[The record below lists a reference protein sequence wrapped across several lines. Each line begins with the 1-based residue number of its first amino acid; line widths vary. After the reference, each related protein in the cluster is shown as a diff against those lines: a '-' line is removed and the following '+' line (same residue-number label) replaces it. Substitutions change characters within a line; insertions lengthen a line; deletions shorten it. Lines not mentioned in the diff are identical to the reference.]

1 MDRAREDASAV
12 KPMTSSPENSDWTAL
27 GQRLLA
33 HAEAY
38 LERSQSSADPVAQ
51 VRAPRAFMES
61 WGLPEKLRAPD
72 GIGIDGVVQLI
83 EDYWQA
89 STRVH
94 DPRCMGHQVA
104 VPHPASA
111 LGDFAHGLTNNGY
124 GTYEM
129 GPQGAAVEMA
139 VVDWMLEKIGWSGGS
154 GLLVH
159 GGSLANLSSLLAA
172 RATAFPEAWEKGT
185 PPGTKLF
192 VPATSHYSVA
202 RCAGILGMG
211 TDAVVTVP
219 ADARG
224 VMIPAELDA
233 ALAAARAADTPILAV
248 VANACATATG
258 LYDPLRAVGEICR
271 RHGVWLHIDGC
282 HGASVLI
289 SEKWKHLVDGIE
301 LGDSVCWDA
310 HKMLGSS
317 SLSAGVLFREP
328 DAVYRS
334 FRQDGNY
341 LAGTEAE
348 ETPYLRSIE
357 CTKSGLGL
365 RAFLVLAMRGEA
377 GLAADLDVMHE
388 NARYLNR
395 LLRAAD
401 DFEVPLD
408 PESNILL
415 FRPHPG
421 GTELSDTQVEAVRRG
436 LMDSGSYYLTAAN
449 FDGRKWLRVTLMN
462 PATSHAHL
470 REMVE
475 EVRQKALAIVAESAV
490 EDALP

>member
-1 MDRAREDASAV
+1 
-12 KPMTSSPENSDWTAL
+12 
-27 GQRLLA
+27 
-33 HAEAY
+33 
-38 LERSQSSADPVAQ
+38 
-51 VRAPRAFMES
+51 
-61 WGLPEKLRAPD
+61 
-72 GIGIDGVVQLI
+72 
-83 EDYWQA
+83 
-89 STRVH
+89 
-94 DPRCMGHQVA
+94 
-104 VPHPASA
+104 
-111 LGDFAHGLTNNGY
+111 
-124 GTYEM
+124 
-129 GPQGAAVEMA
+129 
-139 VVDWMLEKIGWSGGS
+139 
-154 GLLVH
+154 
-159 GGSLANLSSLLAA
+159 
-172 RATAFPEAWEKGT
+172 
-185 PPGTKLF
+185 
-192 VPATSHYSVA
+192 
-202 RCAGILGMG
+202 
-211 TDAVVTVP
+211 
-219 ADARG
+219 
-224 VMIPAELDA
+224 MIPAELDA

-271 RHGVWLHIDGC
+271 RHQVWLHIDGC

-317 SLSAGVLFREP
+317 ALSAGVLFREP

-341 LAGTEAE
+341 LGGTEAE
-348 ETPYLRSIE
+348 ETLYLRSVE

-365 RAFLVLAMRGEA
+365 RALLVLAMRGEA

-415 FRPHPG
+415 FRPLPQG
-421 GTELSDTQVEAVRRG
+421 QELSDTQVEAVRRG
-436 LMDSGSYYLTAAN
+436 LADAGSYYLTAAN
-449 FDGRKWLRVTLMN
+449 FAGRKWLRVTLMN

-470 REMVE
+470 REMAE

-490 EDALP
+490 EDVLP